1 MTDVP
6 FVISALFSKTVQ
18 TAPYESEKAEISA
31 QCKVEDGAD
40 AQASIEFTMS
50 MVRKQVMIALGKEAG
65 TLVAVAAD
73 PQKRGPGRP
82 RKEVLEADAKARQE
96 GKNLDGGE
104 RRETNASPEPE
115 AEKTVEKAA
124 PQPVPQDQEVIQF
137 PGMKSP
143 DEAEDEDFGDP
154 KDKVVEAIS
163 DKQLQAACAAAS
175 KKPGMD
181 AAKVKKLF
189 NTKYGT
195 TLVAKIKP
203 EERKDFLSD
212 LAALV
217 EANKPKE

>member
-6 FVISALFSKTVQ
+6 FVISASFSKTVQ
-18 TAPYESEKAEISA
+18 TAPFESEKAEISA
-31 QCKVEDGAD
+31 QCRVEDGAD
-40 AQASIEFTMS
+40 AQATIEATMS
-50 MVRKQVMIALGKEAG
+50 MVKRQVMIALGKEAG

-82 RKEVLEADAKARQE
+82 RKDPPV
-96 GKNLDGGE
+96 
-104 RRETNASPEPE
+104 EPV

-124 PQPVPQDQEVIQF
+124 PQPVSANVETPAPSETTD
-137 PGMKSP
+137 
-143 DEAEDEDFGDP
+143 DDDDFGDP
-154 KDKVVEAIS
+154 KDKPIEAIS
-163 DKQLQAACAAAS
+163 DKQLQEACAAAS

>member
-40 AQASIEFTMS
+40 AQATIEGTMS
-50 MVRKQVMIALGKEAG
+50 MVRRQVMIALGKEAG
-65 TLVAVAAD
+65 ALTAVASD

-82 RKEVLEADAKARQE
+82 RKDPPVEQV
-96 GKNLDGGE
+96 
-104 RRETNASPEPE
+104 

-124 PQPVPQDQEVIQF
+124 PQPVPQEEKV
-137 PGMKSP
+137 
-143 DEAEDEDFGDP
+143 EAPEAPVEDDDFGDP
-154 KDKVVEAIS
+154 KDKPIEAIS
-163 DKQLQAACAAAS
+163 DKQLQEACAAAS

-181 AAKVKKLF
+181 ASKVKKLF
-189 NTKYGT
+189 GTKYGT

-203 EERKDFLSD
+203 EERKDFLAD

>member
-40 AQASIEFTMS
+40 AQATIEGTMS
-50 MVRKQVMIALGKEAG
+50 MVRRQVMIALGKEAG
-65 TLVAVAAD
+65 TLTAVAAD

-82 RKEVLEADAKARQE
+82 RKEPTAGQEPVAD
-96 GKNLDGGE
+96 
-104 RRETNASPEPE
+104 
-115 AEKTVEKAA
+115 KTVEKAA
-124 PQPVPQDQEVIQF
+124 PQPV
-137 PGMKSP
+137 STN
-143 DEAEDEDFGDP
+143 AETPTSSETTGEDDDFGDP
-154 KDKVVEAIS
+154 KDKPIEAIS
-163 DKQLQAACAAAS
+163 DKQLQEACAAAS

-181 AAKVKKLF
+181 ASKVKKLF
-189 NTKYGT
+189 GTKYGT

-203 EERKDFLSD
+203 EERKDFLAD

>member
-31 QCKVEDGAD
+31 QCK
-40 AQASIEFTMS
+40 IEYGENVQLAIEGTMS
-50 MVRKQVMIALGKEAG
+50 LVKRQVLIALGKESGA
-65 TLVAVAAD
+65 LVAVATD
-73 PQKRGPGRP
+73 PRRRGPGRP
-82 RKEVLEADAKARQE
+82 RKEPTAGQEPVAD
-96 GKNLDGGE
+96 
-104 RRETNASPEPE
+104 
-115 AEKTVEKAA
+115 KTVDKAA
-124 PQPVPQDQEVIQF
+124 PQPVPQEEKV
-137 PGMKSP
+137 
-143 DEAEDEDFGDP
+143 EAPVEDDDFGDP
-154 KDKVVEAIS
+154 AEKPVEAIS
-163 DKQLQAACAAAS
+163 DKQLQEACATAS

-195 TLVAKIKP
+195 TLVAKIKA
-203 EERKDFLSD
+203 EERPAFLAD

>member
-31 QCKVEDGAD
+31 QRKIDPDED
-40 AQASIEFTMS
+40 AQASIEFTMA

-65 TLVAVAAD
+65 TLVAVATD

-82 RKEVLEADAKARQE
+82 RKEAPQE
-96 GKNLDGGE
+96 
-104 RRETNASPEPE
+104 PV

-124 PQPVPQDQEVIQF
+124 PQPVSANVETPAPSETPV
-137 PGMKSP
+137 
-143 DEAEDEDFGDP
+143 EDDDFGDP
-154 KDKVVEAIS
+154 KDKPIEEIT
-163 DKQLQAACAAAS
+163 DKQLQEACSAAS

>member
-1 MTDVP
+1 MSNDVP
-6 FVISALFSKTVQ
+6 FVISASFSKTVQ

-40 AQASIEFTMS
+40 AQATIEGTMS
-50 MVRKQVMIALGKEAG
+50 MVKRQVLIALGKEAG
-65 TLVAVAAD
+65 TLVAVATD

-82 RKEVLEADAKARQE
+82 RKDTTA
-96 GKNLDGGE
+96 
-104 RRETNASPEPE
+104 ET
-115 AEKTVEKAA
+115 EKTVEKAA
-124 PQPVPQDQEVIQF
+124 PQVVPDKAVEDAAQPKPE
-137 PGMKSP
+137 P
-143 DEAEDEDFGDP
+143 EADDDFGDP
-154 KDKVVEAIS
+154 ADRKIEEIT
-163 DKQLQAACAAAS
+163 DKQLQEACGAAS

-195 TLVAKIKP
+195 TLVAKIKA
-203 EERKDFLSD
+203 EERPAFLAD

>member
-6 FVISALFSKTVQ
+6 FVISASFSKTVQ
-18 TAPYESEKAEISA
+18 TTPFESEKAEISA

-40 AQASIEFTMS
+40 AQATIEATMS
-50 MVRKQVMIALGKEAG
+50 MVRRQVMIALGKETG
-65 TLVAVAAD
+65 TLVAVATD

-82 RKEVLEADAKARQE
+82 RKVENQVQEA
-96 GKNLDGGE
+96 
-104 RRETNASPEPE
+104 PE

-124 PQPVPQDQEVIQF
+124 PQPVSANVETPAPSETTD
-137 PGMKSP
+137 
-143 DEAEDEDFGDP
+143 DDDDFGDP
-154 KDKVVEAIS
+154 KDKSIEAIS
-163 DKQLQAACAAAS
+163 DKALQEACAAAS

-189 NTKYGT
+189 NIKYGT

>member
-40 AQASIEFTMS
+40 AQATIEGTMS
-50 MVRKQVMIALGKEAG
+50 MVRRQVMIALGKEAG
-65 TLVAVAAD
+65 ALVAVATD

-82 RKEVLEADAKARQE
+82 RKDPPV
-96 GKNLDGGE
+96 
-104 RRETNASPEPE
+104 EPVVE
-115 AEKTVEKAA
+115 KTAEKVA
-124 PQPVPQDQEVIQF
+124 PQPVSANVETPAPSETPV
-137 PGMKSP
+137 
-143 DEAEDEDFGDP
+143 EDDDFGDP
-154 KDKVVEAIS
+154 KDKPIEAIS
-163 DKQLQAACAAAS
+163 DKQLQEACAAAS

-181 AAKVKKLF
+181 AGKVKKLF

>member
-31 QCKVEDGAD
+31 QCK
-40 AQASIEFTMS
+40 IEYGENVQLAIEGTMS
-50 MVRKQVMIALGKEAG
+50 LVKRQVLIALGKESGA
-65 TLVAVAAD
+65 LVAVATD
-73 PQKRGPGRP
+73 PQRRGPGRP
-82 RKEVLEADAKARQE
+82 RKEPTAGQEPVAD
-96 GKNLDGGE
+96 
-104 RRETNASPEPE
+104 
-115 AEKTVEKAA
+115 KTVDKAA
-124 PQPVPQDQEVIQF
+124 PQPVPQEEKV
-137 PGMKSP
+137 
-143 DEAEDEDFGDP
+143 EAPVEDDDFGDP
-154 KDKVVEAIS
+154 AEKPVEAIS
-163 DKQLQAACAAAS
+163 DKQLQEACATAS

-195 TLVAKIKP
+195 TLVAKIKA
-203 EERKDFLSD
+203 EERPAFLAD

>member
-40 AQASIEFTMS
+40 AQATIEGTMS
-50 MVRKQVMIALGKEAG
+50 MVRRQVMIALGKEAG
-65 TLVAVAAD
+65 TLTAVAAD

-82 RKEVLEADAKARQE
+82 RKEAVQ
-96 GKNLDGGE
+96 GQ
-104 RRETNASPEPE
+104 E

-124 PQPVPQDQEVIQF
+124 PQPVPQ
-137 PGMKSP
+137 
-143 DEAEDEDFGDP
+143 EDEGKPIEAPVEDDDFGDP
-154 KDKVVEAIS
+154 KDKPIEAIS
-163 DKQLQAACAAAS
+163 DKQLQEACAAAS

-181 AAKVKKLF
+181 ASKVKKLF
-189 NTKYGT
+189 GTKYGT

-203 EERKDFLSD
+203 EERKDFLAD

>member
-31 QCKVEDGAD
+31 QCKVDEGAD
-40 AQASIEFTMS
+40 AQTTIESTMS
-50 MVRKQVMIALGKEAG
+50 MVRRQVMIALGKEAG
-65 TLVAVAAD
+65 ALVAAATD

-82 RKEVLEADAKARQE
+82 RKEPAAEQE
-96 GKNLDGGE
+96 
-104 RRETNASPEPE
+104 PVV
-115 AEKTVEKAA
+115 EKTVAKAA
-124 PQPVPQDQEVIQF
+124 PQPV
-137 PGMKSP
+137 SAN
-143 DEAEDEDFGDP
+143 AEPPAPSETPVEDDDFGDP
-154 KDKVVEAIS
+154 KDKKIEEIT
-163 DKQLQAACAAAS
+163 DKALQEACALAS

>member
-40 AQASIEFTMS
+40 AQATIEGTMS
-50 MVRKQVMIALGKEAG
+50 MVRDQVYIALGKKAG
-65 TLVAVAAD
+65 TLTAVATD

-82 RKEVLEADAKARQE
+82 RKEPTGD
-96 GKNLDGGE
+96 
-104 RRETNASPEPE
+104 
-115 AEKTVEKAA
+115 AEKTIEKAA
-124 PQPVPQDQEVIQF
+124 PQPVPQ
-137 PGMKSP
+137 
-143 DEAEDEDFGDP
+143 EDRTVAPPPTPEITVEDDDDFGDP
-154 KDKVVEAIS
+154 KDKPIEAIS
-163 DKQLQAACAAAS
+163 DKQLQEACAAAS

-203 EERKDFLSD
+203 EERKDFLAD

>member
-1 MTDVP
+1 MTEVP

-31 QCKVEDGAD
+31 QCKVEDGSD
-40 AQASIEFTMS
+40 AMATIEGTMS
-50 MVRKQVMIALGKEAG
+50 MVREQVYIALGKKAG
-65 TLVAVAAD
+65 TMTAVATD

-82 RKEVLEADAKARQE
+82 RKEP
-96 GKNLDGGE
+96 
-104 RRETNASPEPE
+104 SPVQPE
-115 AEKTVEKAA
+115 AEKTVDKPA
-124 PQPVPQDQEVIQF
+124 PQPVPQEEKV
-137 PGMKSP
+137 
-143 DEAEDEDFGDP
+143 EAPVEDDDFGDP
-154 KDKVVEAIS
+154 AEKPVEAIS
-163 DKQLQAACAAAS
+163 DKQLQEACAAAS

-195 TLVAKIKP
+195 TLVAKIKA
-203 EERKDFLSD
+203 EERPAFLAD

>member
-6 FVISALFSKTVQ
+6 FVISASFSKTVQ

-40 AQASIEFTMS
+40 AQATIEGTMS
-50 MVRKQVMIALGKEAG
+50 MVREQVYIALGKKAG
-65 TLVAVAAD
+65 TLVAAATD

-82 RKEVLEADAKARQE
+82 RKEAVQ
-96 GKNLDGGE
+96 GQ
-104 RRETNASPEPE
+104 E

-124 PQPVPQDQEVIQF
+124 PQPVSTNVETPMPSETPV
-137 PGMKSP
+137 
-143 DEAEDEDFGDP
+143 EDDDFGDP
-154 KDKVVEAIS
+154 AEKPVEAIS
-163 DKQLQAACAAAS
+163 DKQLQEACAAAS

-195 TLVAKIKP
+195 TLVAKIKA
-203 EERKDFLSD
+203 EERPAFLAD

>member
-40 AQASIEFTMS
+40 AQATIEATMS
-50 MVRKQVMIALGKEAG
+50 MVRRQVMIALGKEAG
-65 TLVAVAAD
+65 TLVAVATD

-82 RKEVLEADAKARQE
+82 RKDPPVEPVAD
-96 GKNLDGGE
+96 
-104 RRETNASPEPE
+104 
-115 AEKTVEKAA
+115 KTVEKAA
-124 PQPVPQDQEVIQF
+124 PQPVPQEEKV
-137 PGMKSP
+137 
-143 DEAEDEDFGDP
+143 EAPVEEDDDFGDP
-154 KDKVVEAIS
+154 KDKPIEAIS
-163 DKQLQAACAAAS
+163 DKQLQEACAAAS

-181 AAKVKKLF
+181 ASKVKKLF

-217 EANKPKE
+217 EANRLKE

>member
-40 AQASIEFTMS
+40 AQATIEGTMS
-50 MVRKQVMIALGKEAG
+50 MVRRQVMIALGKEAG
-65 TLVAVAAD
+65 TLTAVASD

-82 RKEVLEADAKARQE
+82 RKEAVQ
-96 GKNLDGGE
+96 GQ
-104 RRETNASPEPE
+104 E

-124 PQPVPQDQEVIQF
+124 PQPVPQ
-137 PGMKSP
+137 
-143 DEAEDEDFGDP
+143 EDEGKPIEAPVEDDDFGDP
-154 KDKVVEAIS
+154 KDKPIEAIS
-163 DKQLQAACAAAS
+163 DKQLQEACAAAS

-181 AAKVKKLF
+181 ASKVKKLF
-189 NTKYGT
+189 GTKYGT

-203 EERKDFLSD
+203 EERKDFLAD
-212 LAALV
+212 LVALV

>member
-40 AQASIEFTMS
+40 AQATIESTMS
-50 MVRKQVMIALGKEAG
+50 MVRDQVFIALGKKAG
-65 TLVAVAAD
+65 TLVAVATD

-82 RKEVLEADAKARQE
+82 RKEPAAEQE
-96 GKNLDGGE
+96 
-104 RRETNASPEPE
+104 PV
-115 AEKTVEKAA
+115 AEKTVAKAA
-124 PQPVPQDQEVIQF
+124 PQPV
-137 PGMKSP
+137 SAN
-143 DEAEDEDFGDP
+143 AETPAPSETPVEDDDFDFTGLHHP
-154 KDKVVEAIS
+154 VVEIS
-163 DKQLQAACAAAS
+163 DKALQEACALAS

-181 AAKVKKLF
+181 AGKVKKLF